1 MFGSQIKDLSYST
14 SSQFLFFIGVDMMM
28 GWKCNVLSTRG
39 ANDNGHEW
47 FLITPRSM
55 KMALLDNS
63 PQILARGHFSC
74 LEVSDGGLASWI
86 FLICQKFC
94 LDPEPLID
102 QVSCYLLTKTHQKW
116 VTNAWPIFTGIA
128 LKSSTTCK
136 ASRLHKEELSDS
148 KAVSEFFPCCWKF
161 LRSPDAEADFS
172 RLSKVLAKCW
182 CFRS

>member
-1 MFGSQIKDLSYST
+1 
-14 SSQFLFFIGVDMMM
+14 MMM

-47 FLITPRSM
+47 FLITQRGM

-63 PQILARGHFSC
+63 PQILAWGHFSC

-102 QVSCYLLTKTHQKW
+102 QVSCYCSPRPIKNEWQMRDQYSQGLRWNHQLH
-116 VTNAWPIFTGIA
+116 A
-128 LKSSTTCK
+128 
-136 ASRLHKEELSDS
+136 RLADCTRRSYLIRKPCQN
-148 KAVSEFFPCCWKF
+148 FFPVVESFCGVLMLKLIFPDCQKF
-161 LRSPDAEADFS
+161 WPNADAFVHKKMALATCAYWFVFS
-172 RLSKVLAKCW
+172 LIKTS
-182 CFRS
+182 SS